1 MKKAGENKIE
11 IKYSFRESGLHNLS
25 MKKAG
30 EKLNKKS
37 GFLSVKADLPIP
49 TMRKRGRK

>member
-37 GFLSVKADLPIP
+37 GFLSVKADSLFLQ
-49 TMRKRGRK
+49 